1 MEGSLW
7 QSVRVLER
15 LSGERSRATCGGR
28 LPFWLVA
35 RPNWVRCYNS
45 VIAPEE
51 GQRMNRTARIAIIAI
66 SIAVFCYAGLG
77 HVLGPTHEERA
88 YKSLT
93 VYGEV
98 LQKIQSDYVDEP
110 NMHLVTAG
118 ALHGLLESLDPQSSY
133 LTPREFTEYKQK
145 LASTNPGDTGLT
157 LSKRFGYIIVVS
169 VLPES
174 PAEKAGIRSGDIFES
189 VAGFT
194 TREMS
199 VGQAMNLLHGQ
210 PGSGVKVGVI
220 RRGKNDPEQVDLVRE
235 KLAPAKIMSQKSE
248 PDILA
253 LRLTTLEAG
262 RADEV
267 KARLQDAEKQAVHK
281 VILDLRNC
289 GRGPVSEGLAVA
301 RLFISSGNLATL
313 RGQTV
318 SSETFAAEPGNVV
331 WRGPVSILIDGTTS
345 GAAEVLAAA
354 MVTAHRGDVVGERT
368 FGLASEQKLITMDDG
383 SALFLTVANYFNAAG
398 KPSFEDCV
406 EPNEVVRA
414 SATDEADSGDDDGA
428 SATDSSKAEPSGPR
442 PLSPED
448 PIYRKALELLK
459 APAKK

>member
-98 LQKIQSDYVDEP
+98 LQKIQNDYVDDP
-110 NMHLVTAG
+110 NIPLVTAG
-118 ALHGLLESLDPQSSY
+118 ALHGLLESLDPESSY
-133 LTPREFTEYKQK
+133 LTPREYAEYKQK
-145 LASTNPGDTGLT
+145 NASTNPGDTGLT
-157 LSKRFGYIIVVS
+157 LSKRFGYIIVIS

-174 PAEKAGIRSGDIFES
+174 PAEKAGIVSGDIFES

-199 VGQAMNLLHGQ
+199 VGQAMNLLRGQ
-210 PGSGVKVGVI
+210 PGTGVKVGVI
-220 RRGKNDPEQVDLVRE
+220 RRGKNDPDNVDIVRE
-235 KLAPAKIMSQKSE
+235 KLAPAKIVTQKTD

-253 LRLTTLEAG
+253 LRLTTLDAG
-262 RADEV
+262 RAEEV
-267 KARLQDAEKQAVHK
+267 KARLLDAEKQGVHK
-281 VILDLRNC
+281 VILDLRDC
-289 GRGPVSEGLAVA
+289 GRGPVSEALAVA
-301 RLFISSGNLATL
+301 RLFIASGNLATL

-318 SSETFAAEPGNVV
+318 SAQTFAAEPSKVIWKGQ
-331 WRGPVSILIDGTTS
+331 VSILIDGTTS
-345 GAAEVLAAA
+345 GAAEVLASA
-354 MVTAHRGDVVGERT
+354 MVGAHRGDVVGERT
-368 FGLASEQKLITMDDG
+368 FGLASEQQLIPIPDG
-383 SALFLTVANYFNAAG
+383 SALVLTVANYYNADG
-398 KPSFEDCV
+398 KSILGEGVTPGQVGGQE
-406 EPNEVVRA
+406 
-414 SATDEADSGDDDGA
+414 
-428 SATDSSKAEPSGPR
+428 
-442 PLSPED
+442 
-448 PIYRKALELLK
+448 
-459 APAKK
+459 